1 MFTTGRPKTLIGSA
15 FVTLTLIF
23 EAAVREQRKGHSN
36 ALYGLLL
43 NVATTIAFVLAFQF
57 MFSVMGLKSVPLR
70 GDFLLFMLSGVFL
83 FLTHTKALGAVAS
96 AEGPTSAMM
105 MHGPM
110 NTVVSITGAALGSLY
125 TQVLTIFLILF
136 MYHVAV
142 KPVVIEDPAA
152 AFGMMLLAWFSGC
165 AIGLVFMALSPW
177 APNAFGL
184 IKTIYQR
191 ANMIA
196 SGKMFVANALPPTM
210 LSMFSW
216 NPLFHTIDQARGHV
230 FINYFPHKTSAL
242 YPVYFSLTFLMLGLM
257 IEFFTRRHASLS
269 WKAGR

>member
-57 MFSVMGLKSVPLR
+57 MFSIMGLKSVPLR

-96 AEGPTSAMM
+96 ADGPTSAMM

-110 NTVVSITGAALGSLY
+110 NTVVSITGAALGLSL
-125 TQVLTIFLILF
+125 IHI
-136 MYHVAV
+136 
-142 KPVVIEDPAA
+142 
-152 AFGMMLLAWFSGC
+152 
-165 AIGLVFMALSPW
+165 
-177 APNAFGL
+177 
-184 IKTIYQR
+184 
-191 ANMIA
+191 
-196 SGKMFVANALPPTM
+196 
-210 LSMFSW
+210 
-216 NPLFHTIDQARGHV
+216 
-230 FINYFPHKTSAL
+230 
-242 YPVYFSLTFLMLGLM
+242 
-257 IEFFTRRHASLS
+257 
-269 WKAGR
+269 